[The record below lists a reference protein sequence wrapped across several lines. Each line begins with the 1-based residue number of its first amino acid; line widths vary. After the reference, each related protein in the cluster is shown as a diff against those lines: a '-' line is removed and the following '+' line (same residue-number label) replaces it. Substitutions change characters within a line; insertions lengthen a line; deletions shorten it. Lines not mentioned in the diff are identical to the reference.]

1 MRVFIT
7 LVAAL
12 LSTAPAAAAGL
23 TVYTYDS
30 FTAEWGPGPRL
41 KELFAAKCGCEV
53 TFVGLEDAV
62 AILSRIRF
70 EGEATRA
77 DVALGLDTSLIAEA
91 NETGLFA
98 AHGLDLAGL
107 DVPGGF
113 ADPVFVPYDYGYFAF
128 VYDET
133 RLAAPPASF
142 SDLVERSPDVSLII
156 QDPRTSSPG
165 LGLML
170 WVRRLYGERAPDI
183 WEKLASRI
191 VTVTQGWSEAYGLFQ
206 KGESDMVLSYT
217 TSPAYHITAENET
230 RYRAAAFAEGHYQQ
244 IEVAG
249 VLAASQNPDLARRFV
264 EFLVS
269 PEAQAVIPATQW
281 MYPVRD
287 VGDALPASFGE
298 LIEVRAPLSFTPEEV
313 RANRAA
319 WVEEW
324 RDGLSR

>member
-1 MRVFIT
+1 
-7 LVAAL
+7 
-12 LSTAPAAAAGL
+12 
-23 TVYTYDS
+23 
-30 FTAEWGPGPRL
+30 
-41 KELFAAKCGCEV
+41 
-53 TFVGLEDAV
+53 
-62 AILSRIRF
+62 
-70 EGEATRA
+70 
-77 DVALGLDTSLIAEA
+77 
-91 NETGLFA
+91 
-98 AHGLDLAGL
+98 
-107 DVPGGF
+107 
-113 ADPVFVPYDYGYFAF
+113 
-128 VYDET
+128 
-133 RLAAPPASF
+133 
-142 SDLVERSPDVSLII
+142 
-156 QDPRTSSPG
+156 
-165 LGLML
+165 L

-183 WEKLASRI
+183 WEKLAPRI